1 MTKPVYDLILGCN
14 TMKELGI
21 VLDFRTK
28 QITIDE
34 IILPMRN
41 INSLASTKIDKAWA
55 VNNSMAHKPIS
66 TKNDTQRVVEI
77 LDANY
82 EKADLQAVVDAIW
95 PHLSLQDK
103 NKLLELLK
111 EFEELFN
118 GTLGDWENRACFP
131 LS

>member
-21 VLDFRTK
+21 VLVLDFWTR

-41 INSLASTKIDKAWA
+41 FNSLASTKIDQAWA
-55 VNNSMAHKPIS
+55 MSNSMAHEPVS
-66 TKNDTQRVVEI
+66 TKNSTQRVVEI

-82 EKADLQAVVDAIW
+82 EKADIQAVIDTTG
-95 PHLSLQDK
+95 PHLSL
-103 NKLLELLK
+103 
-111 EFEELFN
+111 
-118 GTLGDWENRACFP
+118 
-131 LS
+131 